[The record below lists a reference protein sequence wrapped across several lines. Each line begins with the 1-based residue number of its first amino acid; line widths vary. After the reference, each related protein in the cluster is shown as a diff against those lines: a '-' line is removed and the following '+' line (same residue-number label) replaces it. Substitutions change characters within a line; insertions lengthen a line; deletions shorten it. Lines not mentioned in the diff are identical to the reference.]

1 MFDVNAVAFK
11 IVLTTTKNQCYLENL
26 IIPCLAG
33 FSYWKICGLYQY
45 LKSQTIPPK
54 WLIESPNI

>member
-11 IVLTTTKNQCYLENL
+11 IFLSTTKNQCYQENL
-26 IIPCLAG
+26 IILCLAV
-33 FSYWKICGLYQY
+33 FSYKIHGLYQY

-54 WLIESPNI
+54 